1 MDRQRRASDQQT
13 GVSHATP
20 VLKVVGFHVE
30 GVAAS
35 PAQATLLD
43 SNPTGM
49 NSLVGSPNPV
59 IIPPAF
65 QVRTISGYCLMCTL

>member
-1 MDRQRRASDQQT
+1 MDRQRRHSDQMPVGPQP
-13 GVSHATP
+13 TP
-20 VLKVVGFHVE
+20 VLKVIGFHVE

-35 PAQATLLD
+35 PLEGTMIETHHP
-43 SNPTGM
+43 SGI

-65 QVRTISGYCLMCTL
+65 TVCPD

>member
-1 MDRQRRASDQQT
+1 MDRPRRLSDQQS
-13 GVSHATP
+13 GSLHPTP

-35 PAQATLLD
+35 PAEGILMEVHHPSGL
-43 SNPTGM
+43 
-49 NSLVGSPNPV
+49 NSLVGSPDPV

-65 QVRTISGYCLMCTL
+65 QVNTP

>member
-1 MDRQRRASDQQT
+1 MDRQRRHSDQQ
-13 GVSHATP
+13 SAMLHPTP

-35 PAQATLLD
+35 PAEGALIETHHPSGL
-43 SNPTGM
+43 

-65 QVRTISGYCLMCTL
+65 QVRQELFCRN